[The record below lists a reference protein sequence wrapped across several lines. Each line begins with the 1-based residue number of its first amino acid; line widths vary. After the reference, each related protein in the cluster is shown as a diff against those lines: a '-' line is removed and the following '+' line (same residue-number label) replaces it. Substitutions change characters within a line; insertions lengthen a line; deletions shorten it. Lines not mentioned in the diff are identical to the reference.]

1 MDKAARL
8 LSDYVVKKGVI
19 QKEEWELYCYGFE
32 IALEAAVSFIA
43 SILIASVLHMV
54 LEGILFF
61 AIFIPMRTFAGGLH
75 LDQYWKCF
83 LLSCATFFITL
94 MSVKI
99 TDIPPMISMVVILLM
114 MFGIYGMYP
123 VENQNR
129 QVDTEE
135 NIHFR
140 KQLIKYLIIDFG
152 ITLGCYFFKKEK
164 ALSVIAVT
172 FVMIAVTML
181 IGKCKQRK
189 AEPGF

>member
-1 MDKAARL
+1 MDKAAKVL
-8 LSDYVVKKGVI
+8 TDYVVKKGVI
-19 QKEEWELYCYGFE
+19 QKEEQEVYCYGFE

-61 AIFIPMRTFAGGLH
+61 VIFIPMRSFAGGLH

-94 MSVKI
+94 IFVKM
-99 TDIPPMISMVVILLM
+99 TEIPPVVSMILILLM
-114 MFGIYGMYP
+114 MFGIYGLYP

-135 NIHFR
+135 NLYFR

-152 ITLGCYFFKKEK
+152 ITLGCYFLKKEK
-164 ALSVIAVT
+164 AISVIAVT

-181 IGKCKQRK
+181 IGKWKQKK
-189 AEPGF
+189 AEPDF